1 MAARRSHNPKIMSS
15 ILTGRM
21 YQSRDA
27 RRGPSAER
35 ERERER
41 EKERKRE
48 RERERDR
55 GRERESERERE
66 REGEKREREREKER
80 ERERVVCIKNSS
92 SAACISR
99 ESNPGH
105 IDGNDVFYH

>member
-35 ERERER
+35 ERERE
-41 EKERKRE
+41 KERKRE
-48 RERERDR
+48 REREREIE
-55 GRERESERERE
+55 GERERVRERERE
-66 REGEKREREREKER
+66 RERRERGRERKRER
-80 ERERVVCIKNSS
+80 ERERVVCIRNSS
-92 SAACISR
+92 SASCISR